1 MIRWNIAI
9 CDDEVSA
16 LNILSGALVNAFRS
30 YDVEAIVE
38 TFSRPQM
45 LLNRMKNCTFDLLFL
60 DIEMPGMSGLK
71 LADQLRKDGKLL
83 DIIFIS
89 NREELIF
96 DALRFNPKGFIR
108 KSRFFQ
114 DIDGVIK
121 TYFTYRQE
129 ETVAKTIIVE
139 DREQVIYI
147 AIDTLMY
154 IESVGKKQIAHI
166 AGKPQPTEMRKQM
179 QQLETE
185 LTPYGFLR
193 IHKGYLVNYR
203 FIRKIC
209 ETEAILTNDERLLV
223 SRRRLSEIREKYME
237 LMQSEGA
244 LIV

>member
-9 CDDEVSA
+9 CDDEKNA
-16 LNILSGALVNAFRS
+16 LNILSGALVSAFRS
-30 YDVEAIVE
+30 YDVDAVVE
-38 TFSRPQM
+38 TFSRPQA
-45 LLNRMKNCTFDLLFL
+45 LLSRMKTCTFDLLFL
-60 DIEMPGMSGLK
+60 DIEMPGMSGLS
-71 LADQLRKDGKLL
+71 LAEQLRKDGKLL

-114 DIDGVIK
+114 DVDGVIK
-121 TYFTYRQE
+121 TYFTYRKE
-129 ETVAKTIIVE
+129 ETNARALIVE
-139 DREQVIYI
+139 DREQVNYI
-147 AIDTLMY
+147 AIDTLIY
-154 IESVGKKQIAHI
+154 IESTGKKQLAHI
-166 AGKPQPTEMRKQM
+166 VGKNQPMEMRKQM

-185 LTPYGFLR
+185 LTPHGFLR

-209 ETEAILTNDERLLV
+209 ENDVILTNGEQLAV
-223 SRRRLSEIREKYME
+223 SRRRLTEIREKYME

-244 LIV
+244 LVL